1 MKSSY
6 QIDVSVETA
15 INHVLTDTEQSRYA
29 YSYTITIT
37 NNGSAPAKL
46 LSRHWIISNAD
57 GNTEEVKGLGVVGQH
72 PHLKPGESYQ
82 YTSGTVLQ
90 TEVGTMHGSYQ
101 MQADD
106 GTLFEASIPVFSLT
120 NTVLH

>member
-15 INHVLTDTEQSRYA
+15 INHALTDTEQSRYA

-37 NNGSAPAKL
+37 NNGSIPAKL

-72 PHLKPGESYQ
+72 PHLKPGESHQ

-106 GTLFEASIPVFSLT
+106 GTLFEASIPVFSLA